1 MLRQSSIE
9 LQRHEQ
15 RSGGRARL
23 HLSKKRRRAYLAA
36 QSQFNRRR
44 RKLRVGFARLLDLF
58 ASGVSKAEIARCAG
72 LSRTRPTDRI
82 AGLLPLPALKA
93 GRPRRPM
100 SGL

>member
-1 MLRQSSIE
+1 MLRQNSIE

-44 RKLRVGFARLLDLF
+44 RKLRVGFARLPDRF
-58 ASGVSKAEIARCAG
+58 AAV
-72 LSRTRPTDRI
+72 
-82 AGLLPLPALKA
+82 
-93 GRPRRPM
+93 
-100 SGL
+100 